1 MDSEH
6 PVPGQRYTHSDKWMA
21 EDDMED
27 EADESIRDHTDDVY
41 SDEPDYTLPRSSQHN
56 GHERQHMS
64 NGGSYYMRGHGHHP
78 SARGNYLPEPD
89 YPSRNGYRS
98 SPERRRNASPNER
111 HRDHLARSS
120 QKIDARKF
128 KTFDDFSNQAASQRT
143 QPLNGQLNP
152 QLEVIDL
159 CSDEDDDDDYQR
171 PSAASRHARHG
182 CNPPASKRRPS
193 DLERSRRR
201 ERDNV
206 IIADNIGPDYAIADA
221 EYHRPRE
228 RSRSRKRLKIND
240 RSLAAA
246 QGTYYTGVEDFNG
259 RHRDAVV
266 SKRPRSPE
274 EVYYPSRPPTIQQ
287 APKRQHGSDHWP
299 EKRRSGMPPEG
310 AIGQYVYHRRPP
322 VVQAFMDED
331 SDEEEAWPLPDNKA
345 PKKLSKAR
353 EDGSRDGQVQKGSIL
368 KKTTTSDL
376 TAPERQ
382 TGRPP
387 TVQHHYD
394 KLSGISASQ
403 ALRERARRER
413 HENGVNSLFGDDDD
427 DDDPPAAA
435 AAAAANGYHHHQHH
449 QHHQPPSTTT
459 AFGATKSTTTGH
471 PAPPLHPPPSP
482 SPSSKFPPQ
491 QPAINKSLTSTRQ
504 LMQETARRIR
514 ESNTQEEY
522 SKASSGASSSPF
534 GTPTPRLGGGRLGG
548 PPPRLLSKKVPAS
561 FSSSSSL
568 SSVVKRKSGGGVVDV
583 SSAEETSSSESDG
596 GGGRAGRRRGHGEQH
611 GEKTAAASSPSLL
624 PLPPPP
630 PPPPTAASVAAAS
643 AKSSQAT
650 THPLPAARRE
660 RTSNAAMI
668 KKLLKQQGRAK
679 KVEEPA
685 AVTTSQKKP
694 TAAAEASKESE
705 AKEEKA
711 AWQQALAALD
721 AGVGGKKNTRDDG
734 NGNGYTSSFSSA
746 LRRSS
751 PLPPPPPPPPPRAR
765 ENHAI
770 DSVEKSRDD
779 DVDAKSSSSS
789 SDASEFERED
799 VMASVLEDARRE
811 KEKQKKLK
819 EEGLRQKRLAYHER
833 RAQQEREK
841 GEIMADG
848 GGKERVEKKKSAAKE
863 GKQTKN
869 KKKKTAVG
877 ERKVKSDEFVEE
889 DDEDGGEDEAMIYAN
904 GLEEDDQELGFAD
917 ELAEDGDQV
926 DADMPEGDG
935 ELDDMDDLFNEPS
948 DVATGQAV
956 TCQENSDE
964 AGHLETVGSMK
975 GKEFDLPDEDLSDVI
990 SSLSSPA
997 RTSAP
1002 LDFLLPDTHIAT
1014 NKNAGANNTQQT
1026 PSTNTAVSN
1035 QAAEPT
1041 QETTGDSSPSA
1052 ASTAATSQD
1061 VATNDTLQKKSAH
1074 EAEKSNPEE
1083 PTSLQSMLAGATKEQ
1098 AKDRN
1103 DDRSGARK
1111 PAPSGNARE
1120 AAQRNA
1126 ARREQA
1132 LANGP
1137 LKKHMQQ
1144 PSSGNKLGGTG
1155 AGSTRPVGRP
1165 PKSSSSSAFMP
1176 AAKPKNLHAGAIKNN
1191 NNLLPRESD
1200 LLPAK
1205 ATKKRTNNTT
1215 TTTTT
1220 TRRPALRPPP
1230 TTTAPPHDPDD
1241 FGPLVDPNKTPT
1253 TPLSVL
1259 EEHDDKQL
1267 HHWRE
1272 KGLAWAEIR
1281 ILYAA
1286 RTGKRFSAQGLR
1298 DRLKRVRRRWPEL
1311 VATKDGDG
1319 GKKGGDDAGLIGL
1332 PAAVA
1337 AREREEREREEEK
1350 EEEQQQPR
1358 LGGKKWDPNAYE
1370 RYMANQQAM
1379 ADFLTD
1385 GEGESGDDG
1394 DESTTTSDDD
1404 DGNNNKTKQALTKT
1418 KTRTVTAIE
1427 PEPLD
1432 ENEVW
1437 FQYHVTRKC
1446 WSTTTT
1452 SSSSSSEEEEAA
1464 EAEAAAAAEAEAPT
1478 YAIGPAAHT
1487 TLRAANAAAGDEIQR
1502 SRFGVAGIA
1511 PGCKSF
1517 SCEADNEGMLHYR
1530 VEHVEQQQQ
1539 QPVLGGTRKGKRV
1552 TTTTTTVVRVDVGRS
1567 LRAPGEGAGRVGG
1580 GDDVVGGGV
1589 GWLAKRQWVVC
1600 VEEVGTRT
1608 VEVVGREGGDGG
1620 GESEGEDNMESEHDG
1635 GDDGGSN
1642 HDDDGNS
1649 DEGNND
1655 NVDHNIVDDVAN
1667 DTTATATA
1675 TVTTTAAAAAAALP
1689 TDPDFDDLF
1698 KNIDDLFLEP
1708 SSPQPNPEYPQQ
1720 TTETNTNDHQPSTSS
1735 SPSPSPSPAAA
1746 APPPPPPAEE
1756 AVTAAAPSRSPHHH
1770 HHKQPIITHHT
1781 TRILGAYT
1789 VRDAANRDAAAALL
1803 DACMPRRPHID
1814 AIEAREAMRKELE
1827 ARVDELEAEEGLFE
1841 CSVEVPPG
1849 TTTTGGGSEVQAEG
1863 EGAEVVEVR
1872 VWVEEVGLGGPRN
1885 VV

>member
-1 MDSEH
+1 
-6 PVPGQRYTHSDKWMA
+6 
-21 EDDMED
+21 
-27 EADESIRDHTDDVY
+27 
-41 SDEPDYTLPRSSQHN
+41 
-56 GHERQHMS
+56 
-64 NGGSYYMRGHGHHP
+64 
-78 SARGNYLPEPD
+78 
-89 YPSRNGYRS
+89 
-98 SPERRRNASPNER
+98 
-111 HRDHLARSS
+111 
-120 QKIDARKF
+120 
-128 KTFDDFSNQAASQRT
+128 
-143 QPLNGQLNP
+143 
-152 QLEVIDL
+152 
-159 CSDEDDDDDYQR
+159 
-171 PSAASRHARHG
+171 
-182 CNPPASKRRPS
+182 
-193 DLERSRRR
+193 
-201 ERDNV
+201 
-206 IIADNIGPDYAIADA
+206 
-221 EYHRPRE
+221 
-228 RSRSRKRLKIND
+228 
-240 RSLAAA
+240 
-246 QGTYYTGVEDFNG
+246 
-259 RHRDAVV
+259 
-266 SKRPRSPE
+266 
-274 EVYYPSRPPTIQQ
+274 
-287 APKRQHGSDHWP
+287 
-299 EKRRSGMPPEG
+299 
-310 AIGQYVYHRRPP
+310 
-322 VVQAFMDED
+322 
-331 SDEEEAWPLPDNKA
+331 
-345 PKKLSKAR
+345 
-353 EDGSRDGQVQKGSIL
+353 
-368 KKTTTSDL
+368 
-376 TAPERQ
+376 
-382 TGRPP
+382 
-387 TVQHHYD
+387 
-394 KLSGISASQ
+394 
-403 ALRERARRER
+403 
-413 HENGVNSLFGDDDD
+413 
-427 DDDPPAAA
+427 
-435 AAAAANGYHHHQHH
+435 
-449 QHHQPPSTTT
+449 
-459 AFGATKSTTTGH
+459 
-471 PAPPLHPPPSP
+471 
-482 SPSSKFPPQ
+482 
-491 QPAINKSLTSTRQ
+491 
-504 LMQETARRIR
+504 
-514 ESNTQEEY
+514 
-522 SKASSGASSSPF
+522 
-534 GTPTPRLGGGRLGG
+534 
-548 PPPRLLSKKVPAS
+548 
-561 FSSSSSL
+561 
-568 SSVVKRKSGGGVVDV
+568 
-583 SSAEETSSSESDG
+583 
-596 GGGRAGRRRGHGEQH
+596 
-611 GEKTAAASSPSLL
+611 
-624 PLPPPP
+624 
-630 PPPPTAASVAAAS
+630 
-643 AKSSQAT
+643 
-650 THPLPAARRE
+650 
-660 RTSNAAMI
+660 MI

-789 SDASEFERED
+789 SDASEVERED

-811 KEKQKKLK
+811 KEKQKKLT
-819 EEGLRQKRLAYHER
+819 EEGLRLKRLAYHER

-841 GEIMADG
+841 GEMMADG

-869 KKKKTAVG
+869 KKKKTTVG

-904 GLEEDDQELGFAD
+904 GLEGDDQELGFAD

-956 TCQENSDE
+956 TCQENGDE

-975 GKEFDLPDEDLSDVI
+975 
-990 SSLSSPA
+990 
-997 RTSAP
+997 
-1002 LDFLLPDTHIAT
+1002 
-1014 NKNAGANNTQQT
+1014 
-1026 PSTNTAVSN
+1026 
-1035 QAAEPT
+1035 AEPT

-1061 VATNDTLQKKSAH
+1061 VATNDTLQKKPAH
-1074 EAEKSNPEE
+1074 EADKSNPEE
-1083 PTSLQSMLAGATKEQ
+1083 PTSLQSMLAGATKEP

-1144 PSSGNKLGGTG
+1144 PSSGNKLGGAG

-1176 AAKPKNLHAGAIKNN
+1176 AAKPKNLHAGATKNN

-1205 ATKKRTNNTT
+1205 ATKKTTTTNN

-1220 TRRPALRPPP
+1220 TRRPAPRPTTTT
-1230 TTTAPPHDPDD
+1230 TTTAPRHDPDD

-1311 VATKDGDG
+1311 VAIKDGDG

-1332 PAAVA
+1332 PAVVA

-1404 DGNNNKTKQALTKT
+1404 DGNNNNTKQALTT
-1418 KTRTVTAIE
+1418 AKTRTVTTIE

-1452 SSSSSSEEEEAA
+1452 SSSFSEE

-1517 SCEADNEGMLHYR
+1517 SCEADDEGMLHYR
-1530 VEHVEQQQQ
+1530 
-1539 QPVLGGTRKGKRV
+1539 K
-1552 TTTTTTVVRVDVGRS
+1552 
-1567 LRAPGEGAGRVGG
+1567 
-1580 GDDVVGGGV
+1580 
-1589 GWLAKRQWVVC
+1589 
-1600 VEEVGTRT
+1600 
-1608 VEVVGREGGDGG
+1608 
-1620 GESEGEDNMESEHDG
+1620 
-1635 GDDGGSN
+1635 
-1642 HDDDGNS
+1642 
-1649 DEGNND
+1649 
-1655 NVDHNIVDDVAN
+1655 
-1667 DTTATATA
+1667 
-1675 TVTTTAAAAAAALP
+1675 
-1689 TDPDFDDLF
+1689 
-1698 KNIDDLFLEP
+1698 
-1708 SSPQPNPEYPQQ
+1708 
-1720 TTETNTNDHQPSTSS
+1720 
-1735 SPSPSPSPAAA
+1735 
-1746 APPPPPPAEE
+1746 
-1756 AVTAAAPSRSPHHH
+1756 
-1770 HHKQPIITHHT
+1770 KQ
-1781 TRILGAYT
+1781 
-1789 VRDAANRDAAAALL
+1789 
-1803 DACMPRRPHID
+1803 
-1814 AIEAREAMRKELE
+1814 
-1827 ARVDELEAEEGLFE
+1827 
-1841 CSVEVPPG
+1841 
-1849 TTTTGGGSEVQAEG
+1849 
-1863 EGAEVVEVR
+1863 
-1872 VWVEEVGLGGPRN
+1872 
-1885 VV
+1885 